1 MSSSGA
7 GVIKGQLKLKGDSG
21 PLLGAKKK
29 KKEKKNKNADVDA
42 PIPSTN
48 NIVDAA
54 SSAAASSGAA
64 ASSSAPGPSSSPV
77 PRLGDMMGSTKPVS
91 SWETETAAP
100 AQGVGAQTSGAA
112 GRPIFRY

>member
-1 MSSSGA
+1 MSSSG
-7 GVIKGQLKLKGDSG
+7 VIKGHLKLKGDGG

-29 KKEKKNKNADVDA
+29 KKKKKKKNADVDA
-42 PIPSTN
+42 PIPP
-48 NIVDAA
+48 NIVDGAS